1 MSFIL
6 DALKKSENERQRHR
20 GPSLAEVPQRRPAN
34 ERPWWVFGLAALL
47 VLNLAVFVFVL
58 LRQHAPP
65 AQATAAATA
74 PSASAAPSPP
84 IASTPAATSP
94 PPIAR
99 RDVTVRSLAE
109 EAGVAEEPDT
119 EPPLEPDLSAAANVP
134 ERPPIVSPI
143 QGPTVEPVR
152 TPPVYEENLPTVN
165 DIIASGTQ
173 LPPLHL
179 DIHVYANNPSDRFVF
194 LNMKKYREGD
204 TTSEGLLVEA
214 IRRDDVVLSHQ
225 GKRFALPR
233 T

>member
-20 GPSLAEVPQRRPAN
+20 GPSLVDVPQRRPAA

-65 AQATAAATA
+65 TQPTAASTL
-74 PSASAAPSPP
+74 PSAAISPP
-84 IASTPAATSP
+84 LTSAPAVMSP

-99 RDVTVRSLAE
+99 RDATVRSLAE
-109 EAGVAEEPDT
+109 EAGVAEELDA
-119 EPPLEPDLSAAANVP
+119 ELPLEPDLSAAANIP
-134 ERPPIVSPI
+134 GRPPIVSPI
-143 QGPTVEPVR
+143 QGPTVAPVR
-152 TPPVYEENLPTVN
+152 TPPPVYEETLPTLN
-165 DIIASGTQ
+165 DVIASGTQ

-204 TTSEGLLVEA
+204 TTNEGLLVEA
-214 IRRDDVVLSHQ
+214 IRRDDVVLNHQ

-233 T
+233 N